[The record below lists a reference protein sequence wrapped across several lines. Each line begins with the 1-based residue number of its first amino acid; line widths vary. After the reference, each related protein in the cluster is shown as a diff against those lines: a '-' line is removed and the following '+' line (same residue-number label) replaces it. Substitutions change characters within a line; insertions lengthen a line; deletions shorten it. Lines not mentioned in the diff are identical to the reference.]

1 MTSNNNLSMSTLLP
15 STAPLSDSTAKTSN
29 VESGLVFVVLSCL
42 CASLWSI
49 YITFYHSR
57 VMGFILT
64 KLINFKYI
72 KDGQYFKI
80 GSFSF
85 SILSGKIMFRDV
97 VYVTKDLS
105 FRVID
110 GIAIFKYWITYKPEL
125 SKKPPYQHEPS
136 EIEVATKQRLTVVKW
151 SGVSCL

>member
-1 MTSNNNLSMSTLLP
+1 MSTLLP
-15 STAPLSDSTAKTSN
+15 STVPLSDSTAKTSN

-80 GSFSF
+80 GEFVNGHHFISSNLPTCMLF
-85 SILSGKIMFRDV
+85 L
-97 VYVTKDLS
+97 
-105 FRVID
+105 
-110 GIAIFKYWITYKPEL
+110 
-125 SKKPPYQHEPS
+125 
-136 EIEVATKQRLTVVKW
+136 
-151 SGVSCL
+151 